1 MVGRLMTPIITSLCL
16 ILIHLSGC
24 SSFSGND
31 SEYIVVSDSI
41 SVSFE
46 DDRTHQMTLHK
57 GDIVNVDGDYD
68 VESYR
73 VHVGEYHV
81 LVPKT
86 QLLKKN
92 TSSSSGSTGNGQT
105 IQTGPRGGKY
115 YINSN
120 GNKTYIKSKK

>member
-1 MVGRLMTPIITSLCL
+1 MVGKLLIPMTTFLCL
-16 ILIHLSGC
+16 MLIHLSGC
-24 SSFSGND
+24 SSFNGND
-31 SEYIVVSDSI
+31 SEYIVVSDSL

-57 GDIVNVDGDYD
+57 GDIVHVDGEYD
-68 VESYR
+68 VDSYR

-81 LVPKT
+81 LVPKS